1 MKTWTYEVDK
11 TKHILKNNEFITEE
25 GEIVKLHDKTLENM
39 AMNIVNYKEEEEIKK
54 QNIKQFYFDK
64 KQFESKLVDL
74 YGNFYFN
81 FYSKLPNIPKQYL
94 FRFIYLCTYIRYND
108 NKLYKCNN
116 NKYSLLGEND
126 LEYILKLSKT
136 ECFRTKKA
144 LIENNLIHISKDNT
158 IIINNTISRQGTI
171 KSNKSNVN
179 YIRIFKDAIINIY
192 NNSLPREHKNLSI
205 LILLLP
211 YVNYNLNV
219 LCFNTEESNAEL
231 IQPLSIIDIQK
242 LIYNKTNSKKYELN
256 KQLLSMKVNDE
267 FCFLKMVKSNKEFYV
282 INPRIYYK
290 GNNDNEID
298 FLYNYFKV

>member
-1 MKTWTYEVDK
+1 M
-11 TKHILKNNEFITEE
+11 TED
-25 GEIVKLHDKTLENM
+25 GEIIKLHEKTLEEV
-39 AMNIVNYKEEEEIKK
+39 AMNIVNFAEDEEIKK
-54 QNIKQFYFDK
+54 NNIKQFYFDK
-64 KQFESKLVDL
+64 KKFENKLVNL

-126 LEYILKLSKT
+126 LESILKLSKT

-144 LIENNLIHISKDNT
+144 LMDSNLIHISNDNT
-158 IIINNTISRQGTI
+158 IIINNTISKQGTL
-171 KSNKSNVN
+171 KGGKNNVN

-192 NNSLPREHKNLSI
+192 NNSLAREHKSLSI

-219 LCFNTEESNAEL
+219 LCFNTEEANAEL
-231 IQPLSIIDIQK
+231 IQPLTIGDIQN
-242 LIYNKTNSKKYELN
+242 IIHNKIDNGKYKLN
-256 KQLLSMKVNDE
+256 KQLLGIKVNDE
-267 FCFLKMVKSNKEFYV
+267 SCFMKMVKSDKEFYV